1 MRENLF
7 NCSNM
12 KKISKSLFSW
22 ADTFVITSIIFFV
35 ASFIGFIL
43 DSAWCGDAF
52 NGALVLII
60 LAPFARGFGVLVQN
74 AEEEMAH
81 RFDVKLEKSDDEK

>member
-1 MRENLF
+1 
-7 NCSNM
+7 M
-12 KKISKSLFSW
+12 KKISKSLFGW
-22 ADTFVITSIIFFV
+22 ADAFVIIAVASFV

-43 DSAWCGDAF
+43 NSAWCGYAF
-52 NGALVLII
+52 DGALLFII

>member
-1 MRENLF
+1 
-7 NCSNM
+7 M
-12 KKISKSLFSW
+12 KKISKSLFGW
-22 ADTFVITSIIFFV
+22 ADAFVIIAVLLFV
-35 ASFIGFIL
+35 ASFIGFVINSAWS
-43 DSAWCGDAF
+43 DSAF
-52 NGALVLII
+52 SSALLFVV